1 MVNTLHMP
9 PAVAYPLK
17 HQQWLNAAVWCL
29 FAFAVVLWGA
39 WRVAQPMLLGVQVL
53 AMWLLI
59 VAGVGLWRWLQSLPR
74 TTLYWQQGHWQIA
87 GIPLRG
93 VVLNS
98 TCRVVVD
105 AQACLLLYVEQQSSL
120 GRTSHWVWLQRD
132 SAPEQWRALRQAVV
146 WSHQHPCA
154 VLRVGA

>member
-1 MVNTLHMP
+1 MVNALHMP

-29 FAFAVVLWGA
+29 FALAALLWGA
-39 WRVAQPMLLGVQVL
+39 WRWAQPMLLGAQML
-53 AMWLLI
+53 AMLLLL
-59 VAGVGLWRWLQSLPR
+59 VAGLGLWRWLQSLPR
-74 TTLYWQQGHWQIA
+74 TTLYWQQGHWQIV
-87 GIPLRG
+87 GTPSLG
-93 VVLNS
+93 LVLGS

-105 AQACLLLYVEQQSSL
+105 AQVGLLLYIEQQGSV
-120 GRTSHWVWLQRD
+120 GRTSHWAWLQRD
-132 SAPEQWRALRQAVV
+132 SAPGQWRALRQAVV